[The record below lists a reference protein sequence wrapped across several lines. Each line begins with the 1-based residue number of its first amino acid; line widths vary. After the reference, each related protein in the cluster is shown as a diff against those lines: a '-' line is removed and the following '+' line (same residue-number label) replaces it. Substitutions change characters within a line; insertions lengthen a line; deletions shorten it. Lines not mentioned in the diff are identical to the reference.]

1 MGGFKAGE
9 KKEDGE
15 YDAEFHKERI
25 FGGHVGEYMESLK
38 EEDETQYQK
47 LYAKYIEEDIEADG
61 LEDMYKEAHAKI
73 RASPMKPKKESKPVR
88 TGNKITSEGKTWTR
102 KVRLNHKDRKARV
115 AQKIANAQRK
125 MMED

>member
-1 MGGFKAGE
+1 MGKAGE

-47 LYAKYIEEDIEADG
+47 LYAKYIENDVEADG
-61 LEDMYKEAHAKI
+61 LEDMYKEAHRRSA
-73 RASPMKPKKESKPVR
+73 RARSSRRRSRRSGAGAHRQQGHQRGQDVDA
-88 TGNKITSEGKTWTR
+88 EG
-102 KVRLNHKDRKARV
+102 APEP
-115 AQKIANAQRK
+115 Q
-125 MMED
+125 

>member
-1 MGGFKAGE
+1 
-9 KKEDGE
+9 
-15 YDAEFHKERI
+15 
-25 FGGHVGEYMESLK
+25 MESLK

-47 LYAKYIEEDIEADG
+47 LYAKYIEEDVEADG

-73 RASPMKPKKESKPVR
+73 RASPMKPKKASTVAKPVR

-102 KVRLNHKDRKARV
+102 KVRLNHEDRKAV

-125 MMED
+125 MMEE